1 MADRLGG
8 KRRRYTVV
16 AAVAAALALA
26 LSGCTGGVIDPTTQ
40 FDQVEAA
47 FDEELATQLQTV
59 LDEAVA
65 LSGSSGGVAGVSAPW
80 AGEWQGASGSVS
92 FAEQAPA
99 VTPDVDVRM
108 ATLTTEVT
116 CTILLRLVDAGSV
129 ALDDEVSTYVDWIPG
144 IDGITLE
151 QLCRH
156 TSGLADY
163 YPGLRSH
170 FVRNPERVWPANELL
185 SSGLALD
192 RVGSPGEQ
200 WAHSRTGVL
209 LLAMA
214 LERRTSRSWSDLAE
228 QYVFGPLGLDETT
241 LPPPRDTQLDG
252 ILGAYSAGIA
262 QDGTIDCAV
271 MLDDSSQ
278 SSSIGGAAA
287 GAVSSLDDLQRLS
300 EAFATGALIGEHS
313 AREQWSPSSI
323 GGDAPTWQQWG
334 IGGAQYGPMRGTA
347 GETAG
352 ALTAAFTEPSS
363 GLTVVVALN
372 NSTSGA
378 DFVRE
383 TAFAFASLASKAR
396 AAADRA
402 QPMVELPWS
411 LEQATA
417 KMHELAKCPRPT
429 DAAAAPPA
437 EG

>member
-1 MADRLGG
+1 MAHRSGG
-8 KRRRYTVV
+8 TWRRYTLV
-16 AAVAAALALA
+16 AAIAAALA
-26 LSGCTGGVIDPTTQ
+26 LSGCTAGAIDPGAQ

-65 LSGSSGGVAGVSAPW
+65 LSGSSGGVAGVWAPW
-80 AGEWQGASGSVS
+80 AGEWESASGAMS

-99 VTPDVDVRM
+99 VTPDAGVRM

-129 ALDDEVSTYVDWIPG
+129 ALDDDVSTYVDWIPG

-185 SSGLALD
+185 ASGLALS

-200 WAHSRTGVL
+200 WSHSRTGVL

-214 LERRTSRSWSDLAE
+214 LERHTGRSWSELADH
-228 QYVFGPLGLDETT
+228 YVLDPLGLDQTT
-241 LPPPRDTQLDG
+241 LPPPSAAAPDG

-287 GAVSSLDDLQRLS
+287 GAVSSLDDLHRLS
-300 EAFATGALIGEHS
+300 EAFATGALVGEHNT
-313 AREQWSPSSI
+313 REQWSPTPL

-352 ALTAAFTEPSS
+352 ALTAAFTEPTS

-378 DFVRE
+378 DLARE
-383 TAFAFASLASKAR
+383 TAFALASLASKAR
-396 AAADRA
+396 ATADRE
-402 QPMVELPWS
+402 QPLVDLPWS
-411 LEQATA
+411 FEQATA

-437 EG
+437 G